1 MKASYVII
9 FALLCI
15 LKYEVFYEYPKGLI
29 TFYDL
34 TKKKKGRIKI
44 MERGEHL
51 ARKSWRGKCVCVC
64 VSLYVCMCTCS
75 LRIIL
80 R

>member
-1 MKASYVII
+1 MKASYVIT

-51 ARKSWRGKCVCVC
+51 ARKSWRGKCVR
-64 VSLYVCMCTCS
+64 LYVCA
-75 LRIIL
+75 LYE
-80 R
+80 